1 MRREGEWWVGVS
13 FLPATFLYPLL
24 ASLSISVS
32 RPSCRKRQVVHGLVG
47 VESLFC
53 QTAWL
58 VLSRRLELSRPR
70 AFGLSDEMEV
80 SCRRSRVAAAIR
92 LLSARGE

>member
-1 MRREGEWWVGVS
+1 M
-13 FLPATFLYPLL
+13 
-24 ASLSISVS
+24 
-32 RPSCRKRQVVHGLVG
+32 HGLVG

-80 SCRRSRVAAAIR
+80 SCRRSRLQPR
-92 LLSARGE
+92 SDYHKQGESERGSVPDREEEEVSVSTR